1 MVLSGR
7 SLTMEETPAEE
18 VDNAEP
24 LGDKSRFPTSTTL
37 DPTRILRV
45 YVSIYIH
52 IHIVGY
58 IRKIETRCQTNLIAE
73 RRCQADAA
81 TTRRLGVSPG
91 RRVLPLYRIVA

>member
-45 YVSIYIH
+45 YVSIYTYTH
-52 IHIVGY
+52 
-58 IRKIETRCQTNLIAE
+58 CW
-73 RRCQADAA
+73 
-81 TTRRLGVSPG
+81 
-91 RRVLPLYRIVA
+91 LYS